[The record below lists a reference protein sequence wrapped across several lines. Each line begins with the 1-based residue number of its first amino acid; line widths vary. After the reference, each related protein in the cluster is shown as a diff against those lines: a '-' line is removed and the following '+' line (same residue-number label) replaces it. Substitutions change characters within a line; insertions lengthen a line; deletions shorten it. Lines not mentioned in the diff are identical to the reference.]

1 MTEQAYP
8 EAAAMELD
16 ALNEIPSG
24 VGIFDVTGSAIQLKF
39 LNDGFYRMI
48 RARREDRA
56 RFFGAGTIQSVHPD
70 DRPGLLAEVAA
81 SIREKR
87 LFEYRFRNLD
97 GGGAYVWLGIR
108 ARHRPVAENTERFYA
123 SYYDVDRFMSEKTR
137 LEEYNETLTEILG
150 NIPGGAAVFSEAG
163 GEVHLNYTNAGF
175 YELHHGSRAYWD
187 AQSRNPVDWLVP
199 EDRARFWEA
208 FGPVRRGE
216 LDHNSAVYRVT
227 GEDGAVHWVGNRF
240 RRAYEREGVSYYYAS
255 FTDMD
260 RQLAAEQ
267 ELLRDKQLYED
278 ASRAARLLIWT
289 YSTDTHRAV
298 MMQDGYTGEVCRR
311 HGIPTVLENVAETVS
326 RFVDPRDRAAFLA
339 AYRAMDEGAALAE
352 CEVRFQLP
360 GQEPQLEHVTLKRIE
375 DRDGRLLTVYCCGQ
389 NVTEQKRNEERF
401 DRAYE
406 QLSNPNSYGSFHLNL
421 SKNWCGNG
429 TRGRSQIKS
438 VLALQDSGTVDG
450 YFRAFSALIADRGVQ
465 EQFYRI
471 FDRERLL
478 ADFENGT
485 QHVSLEYPVVYENGT
500 RHWREGFLDM
510 LKNPRTGDVEA
521 VTYSFDIDERKRDEL
536 IMKELIHNHFDY
548 IGILRPRDGTFE
560 FRSRRPWI
568 TFGTPGRTYPYEQC
582 RDYVRAKFSVPAER
596 AAFDALTSLD
606 AILRGLGGQQ
616 TRTIS
621 YLRTENGAARC
632 ASLQYSWLD
641 EPGGD
646 ILVVRSDITESY
658 RREQA
663 QIQVL
668 REEKRAAEA
677 ANVAKSEFLSRMSH
691 DIRTPLN
698 GIIGMTYLAQAQPN
712 PARTADCLAKIDISS
727 KFLLSL
733 VNDVLDMAKAE
744 SGKIELHPEPYPL
757 GELMDYLNAIILPLC
772 RERGQQCLFEPAG
785 AGSGGDPVLDRLR
798 LNQIVFNLLS
808 NAIKYTPE
816 GGSIVT
822 RIAQQALP
830 DGRMHLR
837 IEVADNGIGMSEEFQ
852 KVLFEPFSQ
861 ERRNDSPEMRGSGLG
876 LSITKRLVDLMG
888 GSIRVTSAPN
898 RGSTFRVD
906 LEAACVPAGSGR
918 RVPADEPGAADAD
931 ALAGRRVLLCEDH
944 PLNQEIAEAIL
955 ESRGMLVVPAAD
967 GQAGVKSFAASAIGY
982 FDCILMDIH
991 MPVMDGLAAAR
1002 AIRAL
1007 ARPDAKTVP
1016 ILAMTADAFAEDVQ
1030 KCLDAGMDGH
1040 IAKPVDPEQLI
1051 RTIQAHAAGRPA
1063 GA

>member
-187 AQSRNPVDWLVP
+187 AQSKNPVDWLVP

-663 QIQVL
+663 QIQLL

-677 ANVAKSEFLSRMSH
+677 ANIAKSDFLSRMSH

-712 PARTADCLAKIDISS
+712 PARTADCLARSTPPPSS
-727 KFLLSL
+727 CSRSSTTCWTCPRR
-733 VNDVLDMAKAE
+733 KAAR
-744 SGKIELHPEPYPL
+744 SSCIPSRIPGRFRGLPGRRHP
-757 GELMDYLNAIILPLC
+757 PLC
-772 RERGQQCLFEPAG
+772 RKKADLASSSPRPAD
-785 AGSGGDPVLDRLR
+785 GGDPGWTSCASTRSCSICCPTRSSTRRRAGPSVTDRK
-798 LNQIVFNLLS
+798 
-808 NAIKYTPE
+808 A
-816 GGSIVT
+816 G
-822 RIAQQALP
+822 AA
-830 DGRMHLR
+830 GRPHAHAMHR
-837 IEVADNGIGMSEEFQ
+837 GRDNGIGMSEEFQ
-852 KVLFEPFSQ
+852 KVLFEPFTQ
-861 ERRNDSPEMRGSGLG
+861 ERRNDNPEMRGTGLG
-876 LSITKRLVDLMG
+876 LAITKRLVDLMG
-888 GSIRVTSAPN
+888 GTIRVTSAPN

-944 PLNQEIAEAIL
+944 PLNQEIAEATTSTASSWTSTCPSWTG
-955 ESRGMLVVPAAD
+955 SRRRGPSARSPA
-967 GQAGVKSFAASAIGY
+967 
-982 FDCILMDIH
+982 
-991 MPVMDGLAAAR
+991 P
-1002 AIRAL
+1002 
-1007 ARPDAKTVP
+1007 T
-1016 ILAMTADAFAEDVQ
+1016 
-1030 KCLDAGMDGH
+1030 
-1040 IAKPVDPEQLI
+1040 PE
-1051 RTIQAHAAGRPA
+1051 PSPSSP
-1063 GA
+1063 